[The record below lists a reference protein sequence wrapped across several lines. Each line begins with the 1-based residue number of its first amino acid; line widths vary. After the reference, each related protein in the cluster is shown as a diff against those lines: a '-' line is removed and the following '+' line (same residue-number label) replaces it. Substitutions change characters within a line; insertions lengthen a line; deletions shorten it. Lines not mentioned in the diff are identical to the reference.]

1 MRYNDDREL
10 GKKQNDTGS
19 ITLLNGGKGKRVN
32 IYYTK
37 NYKKEMSEANGN
49 KNNEWMPMV
58 GINKHILFLFAS
70 CYTLN
75 GGIHPAIGLAS
86 TTSFCEFLQI

>member
-1 MRYNDDREL
+1 MGTCVRYNDDREL

-70 CYTLN
+70 CFFSSLFPSFS
-75 GGIHPAIGLAS
+75 ISLS
-86 TTSFCEFLQI
+86 TTITFT